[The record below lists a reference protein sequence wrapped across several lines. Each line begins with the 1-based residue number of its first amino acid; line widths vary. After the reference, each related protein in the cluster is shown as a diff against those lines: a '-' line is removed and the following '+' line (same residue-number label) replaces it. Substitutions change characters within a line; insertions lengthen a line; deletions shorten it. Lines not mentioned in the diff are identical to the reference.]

1 MTHPADKA
9 YNEWSKATPMATLM
23 AAAEDANLMPMCFRA
38 GWDAAVKA
46 MRPKTTP
53 SVGEVAEYMK
63 TLPGT
68 SRDVLLT
75 AQDFV
80 DYYES
85 CGWKIGSKPMK
96 SWTAAAR
103 RWVRNQSDYAR
114 PGQQQRTFKEIPAC
128 N

>member
-9 YNEWSKATPMATLM
+9 YLALGGNTWTAEPM
-23 AAAEDANLMPMCFRA
+23 EYFRA

-46 MRPKTTP
+46 MRPKTIP
-53 SVGEVAEYMK
+53 SVEDVARYM
-63 TLPGT
+63 TELPGV
-68 SRDVLLT
+68 RDGATASLT

-103 RWVRNQSDYAR
+103 RWVRNQSDFAR